1 MVFRPNPAI
10 SAVRALLAEPKLS
23 EIIIHLTFASSS
35 ISRAICALSKT
46 ISHKKLSNAK
56 FQQSVSSSLKIVPR
70 NHKLHPWKFINIELN
85 FEGAEYIPSIDET
98 LKDIL
103 GDFACNLGYFEG
115 CPVSVGTSRFL
126 PDSSSYVR
134 GLVNHDELL
143 HYIPRPRIFN
153 GYSTR
158 QLHPTETSNATLTS
172 GSKADAIIAQYTLIG
187 LRLSGIKLRGDRHE
201 PSTSA
206 QESSSDSTSKDD
218 SGEEPHVK
226 TALSELSEEL
236 NKQSQRQMQQPLI
249 PQSMGATAR
258 AQLTTDHQKMQ
269 YHQMKKMQMLANAKH
284 SNYQIPTHMTTTMKD
299 DPIEATNSSNDS
311 DEGGVSIHIKP
322 TPDCFEVVKDW
333 VEQVETERQD
343 TKKKSCSYPMQNE
356 NSGTILEWPWV
367 QTELHVALQRLAVAG
382 SPTLEVES
390 RSDSEEVTSSNPE
403 SIPSRASPEQL
414 ASTGLGSVTSFET
427 FYNAPFAV
435 NVKETTSIIS
445 ECLPHLR
452 GGDNP
457 NRNSFKQC
465 LERITER
472 ISRHNLQN
480 DIDLGYGGS
489 NFAAEP
495 FPEYDP
501 TVDLRYSSGICRID
515 TKCNIR
521 SNNPSVESIVKLD
534 LEKSTQGHRLDKT
547 SVESKP
553 EYHYSSTQKP
563 NSGSDSTHS
572 YTGLKIGDKQL
583 RAGTRSTVVSVSI
596 NSPSKSSNATHIRN
610 KLRAMVGIPLKS
622 IKDKFCDK
630 YKKTLRNKEVEDSD
644 EYEGSEGISDGFKR
658 PLETIKEEESK
669 KERKSS
675 DDKIEQY
682 ERYPAL
688 VRTNEGPYFKN
699 ACQYPWPEFNSYL
712 KLATKTKGFGP
723 DSTVIEGLLSKDC
736 AGEHQSSGHIKES
749 EPTDIYEL
757 GFEDTIQKKENRLN
771 AETSY
776 RLITNC
782 ILKAKLAVG
791 ITQRRMNL
799 ARIAQSQLFR
809 GSSPN
814 PKAYGPTMIYWTNKT
829 QLRGGS
835 GNENESRFFTKNR
848 LRFARLLK
856 NRPESE
862 DAIAGPAPPATRNVM
877 PGTGDGLQRHHRD
890 DSGVSGMGDGQN
902 RDKDESV
909 GNETVGNETV
919 GNETVGNET
928 AGNETIENETPR
940 RVVNLSEE
948 GAETIE
954 TVTEVDSDTSEE
966 RENAAHVEDTE
977 SPKPSEPERA
987 PRQRPEEQQEENETE
1002 NRTQRRFRN
1011 EILDILWKY
1020 LALKEEIWFKRNAI
1034 IHGAPSSKHSFEA
1047 HLTAED
1053 INDIRQYVQNSLEMI
1068 GINDEP
1074 RDTVACP
1081 NLVTRANNHLL
1092 RARRVREIFDTWY
1105 RREGQQKRQDV
1116 SSSNARAG
1124 SSDTDKASPGAA
1136 GGAGILDDWP
1146 FAAAPSENFR
1156 RDRNASETGAD
1167 IPRTSSDTQ
1176 LCRRRSS
1183 LILAPLPDLFPAP
1196 QPGQAFRGETRGE
1209 SSRSGAGGNGGSIAE
1224 KIDVLRVKNNIA
1236 SKASQCESTVNTT
1249 DNNETTQSGMPNCRE
1264 QNEDYVYQEPIPTEI
1279 MQRLGDLGASRVEAV
1294 NLLNAT
1300 AGNVDRAAAVLQ
1312 DENPLEQEDMRNML
1326 VDPEND
1332 LHQVVVVTGVPPR
1345 RAFLALLVS
1354 ESDVGGAIDL
1364 LTGEAIGAT
1373 INDETPVD
1381 EVISEEDSGN
1391 ASSGNELEKDEEAEE
1406 REKSSSEESDM
1417 EVAETIEGFEPL
1429 ANETEDHEGGDELR
1443 EDNGE
1448 GANLDAA
1455 ESDEEYQSLVGQAE
1469 NNDEGGV
1476 HDELD
1481 NMVNDGHADT
1491 DDNED
1496 NRAGE
1501 APTIDTDD
1509 NEDNRAGEAPTIELE
1524 MVFTSRKGKERA
1536 EGYNL

>member
-10 SAVRALLAEPKLS
+10 SSVRALLAEPKLS
-23 EIIIHLTFASSS
+23 EIIIHLTFACSS
-35 ISRAICALSKT
+35 ISRAICSLGKT
-46 ISHKKLSNAK
+46 ISQKKLSNAK
-56 FQQSVSSSLKIVPR
+56 FQQSVSNSLKIVPR
-70 NHKLHPWKFINIELN
+70 NHKLHPLKFINIELN
-85 FEGAEYIPSIDET
+85 FEGAEYIPFIDET

-103 GDFACNLGYFEG
+103 RDFACNLGHFEG
-115 CPVSVGTSRFL
+115 CPVSVGTSRFI
-126 PDSSSYVR
+126 PDSGSYVR
-134 GLVNHDELL
+134 GLHDELL

-158 QLHPTETSNATLTS
+158 QLNPTETSNANS
-172 GSKADAIIAQYTLIG
+172 ASCSKADAIISQYTLIG

-201 PSTSA
+201 PSTSV
-206 QESSSDSTSKDD
+206 QESGSNSTLKDN
-218 SGEEPHVK
+218 SGEGPHVK

-236 NKQSQRQMQQPLI
+236 NNQSQQQMQQPMI
-249 PQSMGATAR
+249 PQNMGATAK
-258 AQLTTDHQKMQ
+258 AQLTTDHQKTQ
-269 YHQMKKMQMLANAKH
+269 YQQMKKIQMLANAKH
-284 SNYQIPTHMTTTMKD
+284 SNYQITAHMTTTMKD
-299 DPIEATNSSNDS
+299 DPIEATNSSKDS
-311 DEGGVSIHIKP
+311 DEGGVSIYIKP
-322 TPDCFEVVKDW
+322 TPDCFEAVKDW
-333 VEQVETERQD
+333 VEQVEAERQD
-343 TKKKSCSYPMQNE
+343 TKKKSCSYPLQNE

-367 QTELHVALQRLAVAG
+367 QTELHGALQRLAVAE

-390 RSDSEEVTSSNPE
+390 RSDSEGVTFSIPE
-403 SIPSRASPEQL
+403 SIPSRESPEQS
-414 ASTGLGSVTSFET
+414 ASTGLGSITSFET
-427 FYNAPFAV
+427 SYNAPFAAD
-435 NVKETTSIIS
+435 VKEPTSIIP
-445 ECLPHLR
+445 ERQPHLR

-457 NRNSFKQC
+457 NRNSFKQYF
-465 LERITER
+465 ERISER
-472 ISRHNLQN
+472 ISRHNFHN

-489 NFAAEP
+489 NWAAEP

-501 TVDLRYSSGICRID
+501 TEDLRYSSGICRID
-515 TKCNIR
+515 KKCKTR
-521 SNNPSVESIVKLD
+521 SNNPSVKSIVKLD
-534 LEKSTQGHRLDKT
+534 PEKSTQGHRLDIL
-547 SVESKP
+547 SAESNKS
-553 EYHYSSTQKP
+553 EYHYDSTQKP
-563 NSGSDSTHS
+563 NSASDSTHS
-572 YTGLKIGDKQL
+572 YTDLEIDDKQL
-583 RAGTRSTVVSVSI
+583 RAGTRSTALSVSI
-596 NSPSKSSNATHIRN
+596 NSPLKPSNTTHIRS
-610 KLRAMVGIPLKS
+610 KLRAIVGIPLKS
-622 IKDKFCDK
+622 IKDRFCDK
-630 YKKTLRNKEVEDSD
+630 YKKTRRNKEVEDSD
-644 EYEGSEGISDGFKR
+644 EYEGSEGISNGFKR
-658 PLETIKEEESK
+658 PLETMEEEESK
-669 KERKSS
+669 KEEKSL
-675 DDKIEQY
+675 DDKIEKY

-688 VRTNEGPYFKN
+688 VRTNEGPYLKN
-699 ACQYPWPEFNSYL
+699 AYQYPWPEFNSYL
-712 KLATKTKGFGP
+712 KLATKTKGLGP
-723 DSTVIEGLLSKDC
+723 DSTVIEGLLSKDYT
-736 AGEHQSSGHIKES
+736 EEDHSSSHVKES
-749 EPTDIYEL
+749 EPAGTREM
-757 GFEDTIQKKENRLN
+757 GSEDKIQKKENRLN

-776 RLITNC
+776 QLITNFM
-782 ILKAKLAVG
+782 LKAKLAMG

-814 PKAYGPTMIYWTNKT
+814 PKPYGPTIIYLTNKT

-835 GNENESRFFTKNR
+835 GNENENRFFTRNR

-862 DAIAGPAPPATRNVM
+862 GAIAGPAPPATRNAM
-877 PGTGDGLQRHHRD
+877 PSTGEGLQRHHRD

-909 GNETVGNETV
+909 EDESVGNEIVENETGGNENVGNENVGNETV
-919 GNETVGNET
+919 
-928 AGNETIENETPR
+928 GNETIENETPR
-940 RVVNLSEE
+940 RVVNLSKE

-966 RENAAHVEDTE
+966 RENAANVEDTE
-977 SPKPSEPERA
+977 SPKPLEPERA
-987 PRQRPEEQQEENETE
+987 SRQRPERQHEENETE
-1002 NRTQRRFRN
+1002 YVTQRRFRN

-1034 IHGAPSSKHSFEA
+1034 IHGTPSSKHSFEA

-1053 INDIRQYVQNSLEMI
+1053 VNDIRQYVQNSLEMV
-1068 GINDEP
+1068 GMSNEP

-1081 NLVTRANNHLL
+1081 NLVTRASNHLL

-1105 RREGQQKRQDV
+1105 IREGQQKRQDV
-1116 SSSNARAG
+1116 SSSNAREG
-1124 SSDTDKASPGAA
+1124 SSDTGKASSLAA
-1136 GGAGILDDWP
+1136 GGAGILDNWP
-1146 FAAAPSENFR
+1146 FAAVPSENFR
-1156 RDRNASETGAD
+1156 RGRNASETGAD

-1196 QPGQAFRGETRGE
+1196 QPGQTFRGEKRGE
-1209 SSRSGAGGNGGSIAE
+1209 SSRSGAGGNGGTIAE

-1236 SKASQCESTVNTT
+1236 SKASQCQSSVKTT

-1373 INDETPVD
+1373 MNDETPVD

-1391 ASSGNELEKDEEAEE
+1391 ASSGNEMKEDGEGEE

-1429 ANETEDHEGGDELR
+1429 ASETEDNERGDELR
-1443 EDNGE
+1443 ENNSQGT
-1448 GANLDAA
+1448 NLDTA
-1455 ESDEEYQSLVGQAE
+1455 ESDEEYQSLIDKTE
-1469 NNDEGGV
+1469 NNDEDDV
-1476 HDELD
+1476 HDEEF
-1481 NMVNDGHADT
+1481 NMVNDGHVDT

-1501 APTIDTDD
+1501 APTI
-1509 NEDNRAGEAPTIELE
+1509 GLE
-1524 MVFTSRKGKERA
+1524 MVFTSRKGKEKA

>member
-1 MVFRPNPAI
+1 MVFRHNPAI
-10 SAVRALLAEPKLS
+10 SSVRALLAEPKLS

-35 ISRAICALSKT
+35 ISRAICTLRKT
-46 ISHKKLSNAK
+46 INQKKLSNAT
-56 FQQSVSSSLKIVPR
+56 FQQSVSNSLKIVPR

-85 FEGAEYIPSIDET
+85 FEGAEYIPLIDET

-103 GDFACNLGYFEG
+103 GDFACNLGHFEG

-126 PDSSSYVR
+126 PDSGSYVR

-143 HYIPRPRIFN
+143 HYTPRPRIFN
-153 GYSTR
+153 GYSAR
-158 QLHPTETSNATLTS
+158 QLSPTETSNANSTS
-172 GSKADAIIAQYTLIG
+172 CSKADATIAQYTLIG

-206 QESSSDSTSKDD
+206 QESSSDSTSKDS
-218 SGEEPHVK
+218 SGKNPHVK

-236 NKQSQRQMQQPLI
+236 NKQSQQQMQQSLI
-249 PQSMGATAR
+249 PQSMGATAKG
-258 AQLTTDHQKMQ
+258 QPTTDDRTMQ
-269 YHQMKKMQMLANAKH
+269 CHQMKKMQMLANAKH
-284 SNYQIPTHMTTTMKD
+284 SNYQIPTHMPTTMKD
-299 DPIEATNSSNDS
+299 DPIEAINSSNGS

-343 TKKKSCSYPMQNE
+343 TKKKSCSYPLQNE
-356 NSGTILEWPWV
+356 SSGTILEWPWV
-367 QTELHVALQRLAVAG
+367 QTELHGALQRLAVAE

-390 RSDSEEVTSSNPE
+390 RSDSEGVTF
-403 SIPSRASPEQL
+403 SIPDSTPSRASPDQS

-427 FYNAPFAV
+427 FYNAPFAADV
-435 NVKETTSIIS
+435 EEPTSIIS

-452 GGDNP
+452 GGDNS
-457 NRNSFKQC
+457 NRNRFKQYF
-465 LERITER
+465 ERISER
-472 ISRHNLQN
+472 ISRYNFQN

-489 NFAAEP
+489 NWAAKP
-495 FPEYDP
+495 FLEYDP
-501 TVDLRYSSGICRID
+501 TEDLRYSSGICRID
-515 TKCNIR
+515 TKCNTR
-521 SNNPSVESIVKLD
+521 SNNPSVESIIKLD
-534 LEKSTQGHRLDKT
+534 PEKSTQGHRLDKL
-547 SVESKP
+547 SAESKS
-553 EYHYSSTQKP
+553 EYHHDSTQKP
-563 NSGSDSTHS
+563 NNSSDSTHS
-572 YTGLKIGDKQL
+572 YTDLEIGDQQL
-583 RAGTRSTVVSVSI
+583 RVGTRSTVERLSI

-610 KLRAMVGIPLKS
+610 ILRAIVGIPLKS
-622 IKDKFCDK
+622 IKDRLCDK

-644 EYEGSEGISDGFKR
+644 EYEGSKGISDGLKR
-658 PLETIKEEESK
+658 LLETMEEREN
-669 KERKSS
+669 KSEEKS
-675 DDKIEQY
+675 LDDKIEKY

-688 VRTNEGPYFKN
+688 VRTNEGPYLKN
-699 ACQYPWPEFNSYL
+699 AYQYLWPEFNSYL
-712 KLATKTKGFGP
+712 KLASKTKGLGP
-723 DSTVIEGLLSKDC
+723 DPTVIEGLLSKDYT
-736 AGEHQSSGHIKES
+736 EDHSSSHVKVSKPTGTREMGS
-749 EPTDIYEL
+749 EDK
-757 GFEDTIQKKENRLN
+757 IQKKENRLN

-776 RLITNC
+776 QLITNFM
-782 ILKAKLAVG
+782 LKAKLAMG

-814 PKAYGPTMIYWTNKT
+814 PKTYGPTMIYLTNKT

-835 GNENESRFFTKNR
+835 GNDNENRFFTRNR

-862 DAIAGPAPPATRNVM
+862 DAIARPAPPATRNVM

-909 GNETVGNETV
+909 EDESVGNETV
-919 GNETVGNET
+919 GNET
-928 AGNETIENETPR
+928 IENESPR

-966 RENAAHVEDTE
+966 RENAANVEDTQ

-987 PRQRPEEQQEENETE
+987 SRQRPEEQQEENETE

-1011 EILDILWKY
+1011 EILNILWKY

-1034 IHGAPSSKHSFEA
+1034 IHGTPSSKHSFEA
-1047 HLTAED
+1047 HLTAENV
-1053 INDIRQYVQNSLEMI
+1053 NDIRQYVQNGLEMV
-1068 GINDEP
+1068 GMSNEP

-1105 RREGQQKRQDV
+1105 IREGQQKRQDV
-1116 SSSNARAG
+1116 SSSNARER
-1124 SSDTDKASPGAA
+1124 SSDTGETSSVTA
-1136 GGAGILDDWP
+1136 GGAGILDNWP

-1156 RDRNASETGAD
+1156 RGRNASETGAD

-1176 LCRRRSS
+1176 LFRRRSS

-1196 QPGQAFRGETRGE
+1196 QPGQIFRGETRGE
-1209 SSRSGAGGNGGSIAE
+1209 SSRSGVGGNAGSIAE

-1236 SKASQCESTVNTT
+1236 SKASQCESSVKTT
-1249 DNNETTQSGMPNCRE
+1249 DDNGTTQSGMPNCRE

-1364 LTGEAIGAT
+1364 LTGDAIGAT
-1373 INDETPVD
+1373 MNDETPVD

-1391 ASSGNELEKDEEAEE
+1391 ASSGNELEKDVGGEEP
-1406 REKSSSEESDM
+1406 EKSSSEESDV
-1417 EVAETIEGFEPL
+1417 EVAEIIEGFEPL
-1429 ANETEDHEGGDELR
+1429 ASETEDHERGDELR
-1443 EDNGE
+1443 EDNSE
-1448 GANLDAA
+1448 GVNLDAA
-1455 ESDEEYQSLVGQAE
+1455 ESDEEYQSLIGQAE
-1469 NNDEGGV
+1469 NDDEDDV
-1476 HDELD
+1476 HDEED
-1481 NMVNDGHADT
+1481 NMVNNGHADT

-1496 NRAGE
+1496 NRV
-1501 APTIDTDD
+1501 D
-1509 NEDNRAGEAPTIELE
+1509 EAPTIELE

>member
-1 MVFRPNPAI
+1 MVFRPNPAL
-10 SAVRALLAEPKLS
+10 STVRALLAEPRLS

-35 ISRAICALSKT
+35 ISRAICALRKT
-46 ISHKKLSNAK
+46 ISHNKLSDAK
-56 FQQSVSSSLKIVPR
+56 FQQSVSNSLKIVPR
-70 NHKLHPWKFINIELN
+70 KHKLHPWKFINIELN
-85 FEGAEYIPSIDET
+85 YEGAEYIPLIDET

-103 GDFACNLGYFEG
+103 RDFACNLGHFEG

-153 GYSTR
+153 GYPTR
-158 QLHPTETSNATLTS
+158 QLHPTETSNANSTS
-172 GSKADAIIAQYTLIG
+172 CSKADAIIAQYTLIG
-187 LRLSGIKLRGDRHE
+187 LRLSGIKLRGGRHE

-206 QESSSDSTSKDD
+206 QEPSSDSTSKDG
-218 SGEEPHVK
+218 SGKGPHVK

-236 NKQSQRQMQQPLI
+236 NKQSQQQMQQPLI
-249 PQSMGATAR
+249 PQSMEAAAKGNPR
-258 AQLTTDHQKMQ
+258 TDDQTMQ
-269 YHQMKKMQMLANAKH
+269 YHQMKNMQMLANAKH
-284 SNYQIPTHMTTTMKD
+284 SNYQIPTHLTAAMKD
-299 DPIEATNSSNDS
+299 KPIEATDSSDDS
-311 DEGGVSIHIKP
+311 DEGGVSIYINP
-322 TPDCFEVVKDW
+322 TPNYIEVVKDW

-343 TKKKSCSYPMQNE
+343 TKKKSCSYPLQNE

-367 QTELHVALQRLAVAG
+367 QTELDGALQRLAVAE

-390 RSDSEEVTSSNPE
+390 RSDSEEVTSSISE
-403 SIPSRASPEQL
+403 SIPSKASPEQL

-427 FYNAPFAV
+427 SENTPFAAD
-435 NVKETTSIIS
+435 VKELTSIIS

-457 NRNSFKQC
+457 KRNIFKQG
-465 LERITER
+465 LERIAER
-472 ISRHNLQN
+472 ISCHTFQN

-501 TVDLRYSSGICRID
+501 TVDLRYLSGIYRID
-515 TKCNIR
+515 TKCRIR
-521 SNNPSVESIVKLD
+521 GNDPHDRSIVKLNP
-534 LEKSTQGHRLDKT
+534 EESTQGHHLD
-547 SVESKP
+547 SSSAESKS
-553 EYHYSSTQKP
+553 EYHYNFTKNLNTSNNFTY
-563 NSGSDSTHS
+563 S
-572 YTGLKIGDKQL
+572 YTGLEANDMKL
-583 RAGTRSTVVSVSI
+583 RGGIRNTPESLSI
-596 NSPSKSSNATHIRN
+596 ISPPKSSKATHTRD
-610 KLRAMVGIPLKS
+610 KLRTIVGIPLKS
-622 IKDKFCDK
+622 IRDKYCDK
-630 YKKTLRNKEVEDSD
+630 YKKKIRDKEVEDSD
-644 EYEGSEGISDGFKR
+644 EYEGSEGISDEFKKL
-658 PLETIKEEESK
+658 LETIEEEESN

-675 DDKIEQY
+675 DDKIEKY
-682 ERYPAL
+682 ERNPAPI
-688 VRTNEGPYFKN
+688 RAGEGPHLKDAYQ
-699 ACQYPWPEFNSYL
+699 CPWPEFNSHL
-712 KLATKTKGFGP
+712 ELATKIKRLEP
-723 DSTVIEGLLSKDC
+723 DSPVIEGLLSKNC
-736 AGEHQSSGHIKES
+736 TEEHYSSSHIKES
-749 EPTDIYEL
+749 KSTDTQEL
-757 GFEDTIQKKENRLN
+757 GSEDKIQKKENRLN
-771 AETSY
+771 AETGY
-776 RLITNC
+776 RLTTNF
-782 ILKAKLAVG
+782 ILEVKLAMG
-791 ITQRRMNL
+791 ITQRRKNL
-799 ARIAQSQLFR
+799 ARIAQSQLYR

-814 PKAYGPTMIYWTNKT
+814 PKPYGPTMIYLTNKT

-835 GNENESRFFTKNR
+835 GNENETRFFTRNR

-862 DAIAGPAPPATRNVM
+862 EAIAEPAPPATRNVM

-909 GNETVGNETV
+909 EDETVENETV
-919 GNETVGNET
+919 
-928 AGNETIENETPR
+928 ENEIPR

-954 TVTEVDSDTSEE
+954 TVREVDSDTSEE
-966 RENAAHVEDTE
+966 RENAANVEDTE
-977 SPKPSEPERA
+977 SPKASEPERA
-987 PRQRPEEQQEENETE
+987 SRQRPERQEEENETE
-1002 NRTQRRFRN
+1002 HGTQRRFRN
-1011 EILDILWKY
+1011 ELLDILWKF

-1053 INDIRQYVQNSLEMI
+1053 VNDIRQYVRNSLEMI
-1068 GINDEP
+1068 GMSNEP

-1105 RREGQQKRQDV
+1105 KREGQQKRQDV
-1116 SSSNARAG
+1116 SSSNAREG
-1124 SSDTDKASPGAA
+1124 SSDTDEASSVTA

-1156 RDRNASETGAD
+1156 RNRNASETGAD
-1167 IPRTSSDTQ
+1167 ISRTSSDTQ

-1224 KIDVLRVKNNIA
+1224 KIDVLRVKNNIP
-1236 SKASQCESTVNTT
+1236 SKASQCESSIGTT
-1249 DNNETTQSGMPNCRE
+1249 DSNETTQGGMPNCRE
-1264 QNEDYVYQEPIPTEI
+1264 QNEDHVYQEPIPTAI

-1312 DENPLEQEDMRNML
+1312 NENPLEQEDMRNML

-1345 RAFLALLVS
+1345 RAFLALLVT

-1364 LTGEAIGAT
+1364 LTGEAIGVT
-1373 INDETPVD
+1373 MNDETPVD

-1391 ASSGNELEKDEEAEE
+1391 GSSGNEMKKDEEGEE
-1406 REKSSSEESDM
+1406 REKSSSEESDV
-1417 EVAETIEGFEPL
+1417 EVAGTIEGLEPL
-1429 ANETEDHEGGDELR
+1429 ASETEDNEGEDELR
-1443 EDNGE
+1443 EGDIE
-1448 GANLDAA
+1448 GTNLDAA
-1455 ESDEEYQSLVGQAE
+1455 ESDEEYQSLIDKTE
-1469 NNDEGGV
+1469 NNNEDDI
-1476 HDELD
+1476 HDEED
-1481 NMVNDGHADT
+1481 NIDNDGHADT
-1491 DDNED
+1491 NDNK
-1496 NRAGE
+1496 N
-1501 APTIDTDD
+1501 
-1509 NEDNRAGEAPTIELE
+1509 NRAGEAPTIELE

>member
-10 SAVRALLAEPKLS
+10 SSVRALLAEPKLS
-23 EIIIHLTFASSS
+23 EIIIHLTFTSSS
-35 ISRAICALSKT
+35 ISTAICTLRKT
-46 ISHKKLSNAK
+46 ISQKKLSNAK

-85 FEGAEYIPSIDET
+85 FEGAEYIPLIDET

-103 GDFACNLGYFEG
+103 GDFACNLGHFEG

-143 HYIPRPRIFN
+143 HYIPRPHIFN
-153 GYSTR
+153 GYSTP
-158 QLHPTETSNATLTS
+158 QLNPTGTSNANSTS
-172 GSKADAIIAQYTLIG
+172 CGRADAIIAQYTLIG

-206 QESSSDSTSKDD
+206 QESSSDSTSKDC
-218 SGEEPHVK
+218 SGKKPHVK

-236 NKQSQRQMQQPLI
+236 NKQSQQQMQQPLI
-249 PQSMGATAR
+249 PQSMGATVKG
-258 AQLTTDHQKMQ
+258 QPTTDDQTMQ
-269 YHQMKKMQMLANAKH
+269 SHQMKKMQMLANAKH

-299 DPIEATNSSNDS
+299 DTIEATNSSNDS
-311 DEGGVSIHIKP
+311 DDGGVSIYIKP

-333 VEQVETERQD
+333 VEQVKTERQD
-343 TKKKSCSYPMQNE
+343 TKKKSCSCSLQNE

-367 QTELHVALQRLAVAG
+367 QTELHEALRRLAVAE

-390 RSDSEEVTSSNPE
+390 RSDSEGVTSSNPE
-403 SIPSRASPEQL
+403 SIPSSASSEQL
-414 ASTGLGSVTSFET
+414 ASIGLGSVTSFET
-427 FYNAPFAV
+427 SHNALFAAD
-435 NVKETTSIIS
+435 VKEPTSIIS
-445 ECLPHLR
+445 ECHPHLR
-452 GGDNP
+452 GDTP
-457 NRNSFKQC
+457 NRNIFKQC
-465 LERITER
+465 LEKITER
-472 ISRHNLQN
+472 ISRHNFQN

-515 TKCNIR
+515 TKCNNR

-534 LEKSTQGHRLDKT
+534 PEKSTQGHRLD
-547 SVESKP
+547 ESSAGFKS
-553 EYHYSSTQKP
+553 EYHYDSTQKP
-563 NSGSDSTHS
+563 NSRIDSTHS
-572 YTGLKIGDKQL
+572 YTGLEIGDKQL
-583 RAGTRSTVVSVSI
+583 RAGNRSTAESVST
-596 NSPSKSSNATHIRN
+596 NSPSKSSKATHIRD
-610 KLRAMVGIPLKS
+610 KLRAIVGIPLKS
-622 IKDKFCDK
+622 IKDRFCDK
-630 YKKTLRNKEVEDSD
+630 CKKTFRNKEVEDSD
-644 EYEGSEGISDGFKR
+644 EYEGGEGISDEFQR
-658 PLETIKEEESK
+658 PLETMEEEESK
-669 KERKSS
+669 KERTSS
-675 DDKIEQY
+675 DDKMEKY

-688 VRTNEGPYFKN
+688 VRTNEGPYLKN
-699 ACQYPWPEFNSYL
+699 AYQYPWPEFNSYL
-712 KLATKTKGFGP
+712 KLATKTKRLGS
-723 DSTVIEGLLSKDC
+723 DSPVIEGLFSKDC
-736 AGEHQSSGHIKES
+736 AGEHQTSGHIKES
-749 EPTDIYEL
+749 EPTDIHEL
-757 GFEDTIQKKENRLN
+757 GFEDKVQKKEKRLN
-771 AETSY
+771 TGTSY
-776 RLITNC
+776 QLITNF
-782 ILKAKLAVG
+782 ILKAKLAMG

-799 ARIAQSQLFR
+799 ARIAESQLCR
-809 GSSPN
+809 SSSPN
-814 PKAYGPTMIYWTNKT
+814 PKPYGPTMIYLTNKT

-835 GNENESRFFTKNR
+835 GNENESRFFTRNR

-862 DAIAGPAPPATRNVM
+862 DAIAGPAPPATRNAM

-902 RDKDESV
+902 LDKDETVENETV

-928 AGNETIENETPR
+928 VGNETVENETPR
-940 RVVNLSEE
+940 RIVNLSEE
-948 GAETIE
+948 GAEIIE
-954 TVTEVDSDTSEE
+954 TVTEVYSDTSEE
-966 RENAAHVEDTE
+966 RENAANVEDTE

-987 PRQRPEEQQEENETE
+987 SRQRPEEQQEEIETE

-1034 IHGAPSSKHSFEA
+1034 IHGAPSSKHNFEA
-1047 HLTAED
+1047 HLAAED
-1053 INDIRQYVQNSLEMI
+1053 VNDIRQYVQNSMEML
-1068 GINDEP
+1068 GMRNEP
-1074 RDTVACP
+1074 RDTLTCP

-1105 RREGQQKRQDV
+1105 RRQGQQKRQDV

-1124 SSDTDKASPGAA
+1124 SSDTGEASSVTA
-1136 GGAGILDDWP
+1136 GGAGILDEWP

-1156 RDRNASETGAD
+1156 RDRNATEMGAD

-1183 LILAPLPDLFPAP
+1183 LILAPLPNLFPAP
-1196 QPGQAFRGETRGE
+1196 QPDQAFRGETHGE
-1209 SSRSGAGGNGGSIAE
+1209 SSRSGAAGNGGSIAE

-1236 SKASQCESTVNTT
+1236 SKASQSESSVKTT
-1249 DNNETTQSGMPNCRE
+1249 DSNETTQGGMPNCRE
-1264 QNEDYVYQEPIPTEI
+1264 QNEDYVYQDPIPTEI

-1300 AGNVDRAAAVLQ
+1300 AGDVDRAAAVLQ
-1312 DENPLEQEDMRNML
+1312 NENPLDQEDMRNML

-1373 INDETPVD
+1373 MNDEAPVD

-1391 ASSGNELEKDEEAEE
+1391 ASSGNELEKDREGEE
-1406 REKSSSEESDM
+1406 REKNSSEESDV
-1417 EVAETIEGFEPL
+1417 EVTETVEAFEPL
-1429 ANETEDHEGGDELR
+1429 ASETEDHKGGDELK

-1455 ESDEEYQSLVGQAE
+1455 ESDEEYQSLIGQAE
-1469 NNDEGGV
+1469 NNDEDDV
-1476 HDELD
+1476 HDEEDSMD
-1481 NMVNDGHADT
+1481 NAGHADT
-1491 DDNED
+1491 DDNGD

-1501 APTIDTDD
+1501 AP
-1509 NEDNRAGEAPTIELE
+1509 AIEPE